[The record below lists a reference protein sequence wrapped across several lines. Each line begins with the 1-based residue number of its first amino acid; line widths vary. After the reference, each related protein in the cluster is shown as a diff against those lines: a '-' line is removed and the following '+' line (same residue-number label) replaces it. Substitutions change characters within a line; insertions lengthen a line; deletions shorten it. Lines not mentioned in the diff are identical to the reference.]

1 MNLHQAPA
9 CHLKE
14 ALQLYLNDNTQ
25 TSQLRKENLWGKKLG
40 CWCMHSQSSQ
50 LLINRCFCPIG
61 VPITINHCHVQAICL
76 RITINLRI
84 TLSGHQES
92 RNSAKNFDLNPPP
105 FFCHLPGMR
114 LSSTAPNHTAEWQL
128 LLLGAEW
135 DSLMWSK
142 AQKLWIV
149 SFCFIP
155 TQNDS
160 GVCKKFATQLKKE
173 KLCNQSQ
180 NSLNSQMWRD
190 LHPINIPVSS
200 IWLVISSKRCIYGN
214 VCVQCYFSIFL
225 DDFSSL

>member
-92 RNSAKNFDLNPPP
+92 RNSAKNCDLNPLL

-114 LSSTAPNHTAEWQL
+114 LSSTTPNHTAEWQTAASAGSRAGL
-128 LLLGAEW
+128 PHVLQGSE
-135 DSLMWSK
+135 
-142 AQKLWIV
+142 IV
-149 SFCFIP
+149 DCLFLFYSY
-155 TQNDS
+155 T
-160 GVCKKFATQLKKE
+160 K
-173 KLCNQSQ
+173 
-180 NSLNSQMWRD
+180 
-190 LHPINIPVSS
+190 
-200 IWLVISSKRCIYGN
+200 WLRSM
-214 VCVQCYFSIFL
+214 
-225 DDFSSL
+225 